1 MHLGRQSAVRSIN
14 VARGLAFVV
23 LVVFAAM
30 ALFPIFYM
38 GTSSFKTTGEF
49 IRDPLALPS
58 DWSYFDNYR
67 ALWIR
72 FDIPRLFIN
81 TVTYIVLSL
90 LLSLAVSVPASFA
103 IAKLNFPL
111 RSVIRLLLI
120 GTLIIPVITYIVPS
134 YSIMA
139 RLGLVDSLKSV
150 VLLWAATT
158 VPANVF
164 LLSSLMRGIPDEILE
179 SARLDGAG
187 YFELLRR
194 IVVPLSIPG
203 LITVSIFNVT
213 NWWNDLLIPLIFL
226 QSAADMTVTVGMAT
240 TVGRLSTDYP
250 LLLAGLFVASLPPV
264 ITYILL
270 QRFIRQGL
278 VIGAIK

>member
-1 MHLGRQSAVRSIN
+1 MKSIN
-14 VARGLAFVV
+14 LPRAVAFVF
-23 LVVFAAM
+23 LVVFALM
-30 ALFPIFYM
+30 ALFPIAYM
-38 GTSSFKTTGEF
+38 GVSSVKTSREF
-49 IRDPLALPS
+49 IRTPLALPS
-58 DWSYFDNYR
+58 SWTYLDNYR

-72 FDIPRLFIN
+72 FDIPQLFIN
-81 TVTYIVLSL
+81 TILYIALSL
-90 LLSLAVSVPASFA
+90 LLSLSVSIPAAFA
-103 IAKLNFPL
+103 IAKLNFPF

-120 GTLIIPVITYIVPS
+120 GTLIIPVITFIIPS
-134 YSIMA
+134 YSMMA
-139 RLGLVDSLKSV
+139 RLGLVDSYKSV

-164 LLSSLMRGIPDEILE
+164 LLSSLMRGIPGEILE
-179 SARLDGAG
+179 SARLDGAN
-187 YFELLRR
+187 YIELLRR
-194 IVVPLSIPG
+194 IVIPLSIPG

-226 QSAADMTVTVGMAT
+226 QSANDMTVTVGMAT

-250 LLLAGLFVASLPPV
+250 LLLAGLFVASMPPI
-264 ITYILL
+264 ITYIVL